1 MIQEHF
7 LFYMY
12 IILITEQ
19 DFFPILD
26 LFFKDLDLLQS
37 LPSYLPSFAVPM

>member
-7 LFYMY
+7 FYKY

-19 DFFPILD
+19 DFFLILD